1 MNVNGQMDLSV
12 CAVSFMFEKKFLTER
27 LLIREYKKSDVDG
40 FLHVVRQPE
49 IYATTYGIPQNY
61 SKFRAEWWLKTIKE
75 NMRNNLSYEFA
86 VFLRDTGRYIGNV
99 GLINVS
105 FEHNRADI
113 SYYIDKDYM
122 NKGYAT
128 EAALEMLKYGFET
141 FGFNKIQGVCMSCN
155 PASRRVMEKIGMR
168 YEGTLRKDL
177 LKDGFYY
184 DIDRLSILK
193 DEYYSV

>member
-1 MNVNGQMDLSV
+1 
-12 CAVSFMFEKKFLTER
+12 MFEKKFVTER
-27 LLIREYKKSDVDG
+27 LFIREYKKSDTDS
-40 FLHVVRQPE
+40 FLRVIRQPE

-61 SKFRAEWWLKTIKE
+61 SRLRAEWWLRTVRANAKE
-75 NMRNNLSYEFA
+75 NIAYEFG
-86 VFLRDTGRYIGNV
+86 VFLRDTNRYIGNV

-128 EAALEMLKYGFET
+128 EASKAMLEYGFGRY
-141 FGFNKIQGVCMSCN
+141 GFHKIQGVCMSCN
-155 PASRRVMEKIGMR
+155 PASRRVMEKLGMKF
-168 YEGTLRKDL
+168 EGTLREDL
-177 LKDGFYY
+177 LKDGIYY

-193 DEYYSV
+193 SEYYNS

>member
-1 MNVNGQMDLSV
+1 
-12 CAVSFMFEKKFLTER
+12 MFEKKFLTER
-27 LLIREYKKSDVDG
+27 LLIREYRKTDVDG

-61 SKFRAEWWLKTIKE
+61 SRLHAEWWLRTIHE
-75 NMRNNLSYEFA
+75 NKRNNSSYEFA

-128 EAALEMLKYGFET
+128 EAAREMLKYGFER
-141 FGFNKIQGVCMSCN
+141 FGFNKIQGICMSCN
-155 PASRRVMEKIGMR
+155 PASRRVMEKIGMK
-168 YEGTLRKDL
+168 YEGTLRQDL

-184 DIDRLSILK
+184 DLDRLSILK
-193 DEYYSV
+193 NEYYGV

>member
-1 MNVNGQMDLSV
+1 
-12 CAVSFMFEKKFLTER
+12 MFEKKFLTER

-113 SYYIDKDYM
+113 SYYI
-122 NKGYAT
+122 
-128 EAALEMLKYGFET
+128 
-141 FGFNKIQGVCMSCN
+141 VCMSCN

>member
-1 MNVNGQMDLSV
+1 
-12 CAVSFMFEKKFLTER
+12 MFEKRFLTER
-27 LLIREYKKSDVDG
+27 LLIRDYKKTDVDG
-40 FLHVVRQPE
+40 FLRVVRQPE

-61 SKFRAEWWLKTIKE
+61 SKLRAEWWLRTIKE
-75 NMRNNLSYEFA
+75 NKKNNSSYEFA

-113 SYYIDKDYM
+113 SYYIDKDCM

-128 EAALEMLKYGFET
+128 EAAKEMLKYGFET
-141 FGFNKIQGVCMSCN
+141 FGFNKIQGICMSCN
-155 PASRRVMEKIGMR
+155 PASRRVMEKIGMK

-193 DEYYSV
+193 DEYYSG

>member
-1 MNVNGQMDLSV
+1 
-12 CAVSFMFEKKFLTER
+12 MFEKKFLTER
-27 LLIREYKKSDVDG
+27 LLIREYRKTDVDD

-61 SKFRAEWWLKTIKE
+61 SRLHAEWWLRTIHE
-75 NMRNNLSYEFA
+75 NKRNNSSYEFA
-86 VFLRDTGRYIGNV
+86 A
-99 GLINVS
+99 

-128 EAALEMLKYGFET
+128 EAAREMLKYGFER
-141 FGFNKIQGVCMSCN
+141 FGFNKIQGICMSCN
-155 PASRRVMEKIGMR
+155 PASRRVMEKIGMK
-168 YEGTLRKDL
+168 YEGTLRQDL

-184 DIDRLSILK
+184 DLDRLSILK
-193 DEYYSV
+193 NEYYGV